1 MARSVDAV
9 TVKSWL
15 SDGGEIAFLDVREHG
30 QYGEGHPFLATSV
43 AYSRFETGVVG
54 LVPNIHARMV
64 LIDAGDGVAEK
75 AARRAEGL
83 GYRNVSILVGGVDA
97 WQRAGYVLF
106 AGVNVPSKTFGE
118 MVELKR
124 HTPRITAAELQ
135 AMIDRGERHII
146 VDGRPYAEFMR
157 MSIPGAICCPNGE
170 LALRIGDI
178 VRDPETTIVVNCAG
192 RTRSI
197 IGAQTLIDC
206 GVPNRVLALENGT
219 QGWFLAGLELER
231 GARRKHGAGLPP
243 PEQRRALWERARK
256 LAEARGVAFVS
267 QHDVEAWLGSTE
279 RTTYLLDVRSP
290 DEFAGG
296 HAPAAV
302 NAPGGQLIQATDQ
315 WVGVKGA
322 RVVLLDN
329 DGVRAPV
336 VAQWLR
342 QLGHEACVLDGSA
355 PDGGLAAAAGLA
367 RAPSA
372 PRFAAPD
379 FATITAAAL
388 AARTQAALILDVRS
402 STAYRAGHIEG
413 ATWACRPR
421 LADALPIDRTRPI
434 VVAGEGEVAALAAD
448 EASEHGLADVKLLV
462 DGPTEWA
469 AAGLTVVATPL
480 DPPDAA
486 CIDYLF
492 FVHDRHDG
500 NRDAARRYLE
510 WEMGLLAQLD
520 ENEKRLFRVADPAS

>member
-1 MARSVDAV
+1 MARRVDAI
-9 TVKSWL
+9 TVKSLL
-15 SDGGEIAFLDVREHG
+15 SDGGEVAFLDVREHG

-43 AYSRFETGVVG
+43 PYSRFETAVVK
-54 LVPNIHARMV
+54 LVPSVHVRMV

-75 AARRAEGL
+75 AARRAEDI
-83 GYRNVSILVGGVDA
+83 GYRDVSILAGGVDA

-118 MVELKR
+118 LVELKR
-124 HTPRITAAELQ
+124 HTPRVTAAELQ
-135 AMIDRGERHII
+135 AMIDRGERLII
-146 VDGRPYAEFMR
+146 IDGRPFEEFMR

-178 VRDPETTIVVNCAG
+178 VPDADTTIVVNCAG

-231 GARRKHGAGLPP
+231 GARRRHDMVLPP
-243 PEQRRALWERARK
+243 PEHRRRLAGQSRS
-256 LAEARGVAFVS
+256 LAEARNVAFVS
-267 QHDVEAWLGSTE
+267 RHRIEAWFAETGQ
-279 RTTYLLDVRSP
+279 TTYLLDVRSP
-290 DEFAGG
+290 EEFAAGS
-296 HAPAAV
+296 APVAA

-322 RVVLLDN
+322 RIVLLDD

-342 QLGHEACVLDGSA
+342 QLGHKACVLE
-355 PDGGLAAAAGLA
+355 GGLSAAAGIARPLLA
-367 RAPSA
+367 PKFVPPS
-372 PRFAAPD
+372 
-379 FATITAAAL
+379 FATIDVADLKAYAG
-388 AARTQAALILDVRS
+388 AALILDARS

-413 ATWACRPR
+413 AKWAVRSR
-421 LADALPIDRTRPI
+421 LAFALPADRSRPI
-434 VVAGEGEVAALAAD
+434 VVAGEREAAELVAC
-448 EASEHGLADVKLLV
+448 EAVGLGVVDVKLLEG
-462 DGPTEWA
+462 GPAEWA
-469 AAGLTVVATPL
+469 AAGLTVVTTPL
-480 DPPDAA
+480 DPPDAD

-500 NRDAARRYLE
+500 NMDAARRYLE
-510 WEMGLLAQLD
+510 WEMGLLGQLD
-520 ENEKRLFRVADPAS
+520 DSEKQLFAVADRLP